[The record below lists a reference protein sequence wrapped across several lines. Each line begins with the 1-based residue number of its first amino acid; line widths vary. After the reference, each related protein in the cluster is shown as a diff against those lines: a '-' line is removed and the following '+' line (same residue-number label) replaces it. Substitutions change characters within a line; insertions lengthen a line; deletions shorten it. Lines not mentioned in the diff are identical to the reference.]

1 MQHDIWYAVPLLVAI
16 SLVYA
21 ATRHETVP
29 DILRASLR
37 IGTWFGGFVAVAM
50 LVVYLLDAWAY

>member
-1 MQHDIWYAVPLLVAI
+1 MQHDIWYALPLLVTV

-21 ATRHETVP
+21 ATRHESMA

-37 IGTWFGGFVAVAM
+37 IGTWFGGFLAVAL
-50 LVVYLLDAWAY
+50 LVVYLLEAWAY